1 MVNSA
6 LWTNLSGDNR
16 LELVLIGDWQ
26 GIQVFE
32 LKTENPFQEKVIPGL
47 EKSAGGIQ

>member
-32 LKTENPFQEKVIPGL
+32 LETENTFQEKVIPGL